1 MNTTELEVKTR
12 PEKQI
17 QVRTGFEP
25 LNSAIP
31 MQPSANWAN
40 KPTGLRSFFLKK
52 YRKLNGTLSI
62 IRVTV

>member
-1 MNTTELEVKTR
+1 MNTTEQVVKTR

-31 MQPSANWAN
+31 MQPSAN
-40 KPTGLRSFFLKK
+40 
-52 YRKLNGTLSI
+52 
-62 IRVTV
+62 